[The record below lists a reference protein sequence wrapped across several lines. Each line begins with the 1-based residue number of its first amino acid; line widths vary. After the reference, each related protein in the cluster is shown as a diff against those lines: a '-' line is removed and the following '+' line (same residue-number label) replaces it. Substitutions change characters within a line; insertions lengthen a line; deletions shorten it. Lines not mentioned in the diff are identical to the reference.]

1 MTIRLTL
8 LELRRTLLPWLI
20 VAMLFASW
28 AMTSDGM
35 DPRWPGLVNATVLGH
50 RAALALLWP
59 LALTA
64 GVWIGR
70 RDGAAGT
77 TELIGVTSRRPRSRL
92 ALRAVLLGA
101 GLAVVY
107 LAALGQTLGL
117 AVLDADTYW
126 PSGWPWA
133 LLTGALGLAAAG
145 LLGLALGRLLPSLWT
160 VPATLVV
167 SAVLFFALEVLAQ
180 DRPARAFALLPS
192 YLPEGGTAGEF
203 LRFGAATVAGQTI
216 WFVALGTAGFLCYA
230 LPSRPRPAA
239 LVPGAAVLAAGLA
252 AALLVLPPAARATTV
267 DAGATAQVC
276 ADGTPRVCVTRAYAK
291 TLPELTGPAREALTA
306 LSRLPDAPSALIQ
319 DEHAFGVQTLQDP
332 STVRVRLTV
341 DGTGALVTGGPTLV
355 EDLLDGAGTLRCEDY
370 TTREADVRQRAARAV
385 AASWLLG
392 RSAPPVT
399 YLDEDRVATA
409 QAWDALHA
417 IPPAEQLSRV
427 AALRQAGLQCRAGL
441 FEILTGTA

>member
-8 LELRRTLLPWLI
+8 LELRRTWLPWL
-20 VAMLFASW
+20 VAAMLFASW

-35 DPRWPGLVNATVLGH
+35 DPGWPGLVNATVLGH

-77 TELIGVTSRRPRSRL
+77 AELIGVTPRRPRSRL
-92 ALRAVLLGA
+92 ALRAALLGA
-101 GLAVVY
+101 GFAAVY
-107 LAALGQTLGL
+107 LAALAQTLGL
-117 AVLDADTYW
+117 ALLDADTYW
-126 PSGWPWA
+126 PSGWPWS
-133 LLTGALGLAAAG
+133 LLTGALGIAAAG

-160 VPATLVV
+160 IPATLVL
-167 SAVLFFALEVLAQ
+167 SAGLIVALEIVAQ

-192 YLPEGGTAGEF
+192 YLPDTGTAGEF
-203 LRFGAATVAGQTI
+203 VRFSAATVAGQTI
-216 WFVALGTAGFLCYA
+216 WFVALGTAGFLLYA

-239 LVPGAAVLAAGLA
+239 LVPAAAVLATGLA
-252 AALLVLPPAARATTV
+252 GALLVLPPAARATTV
-267 DAGATAQVC
+267 DAGATTQVC

-291 TLPELTGPAREALTA
+291 TLPELIGPAREALTA
-306 LSRLPDAPSALIQ
+306 LSRLPNAPSALVQ
-319 DEHAFGVQTLQDP
+319 DEHAVGVKTIQDP
-332 STVRVRLTV
+332 ATVRVRLTV

-370 TTREADVRQRAARAV
+370 TTQRADTRQRAARAV
-385 AASWLLG
+385 AAFWLLG
-392 RSAPPVT
+392 RSTPPPA
-399 YLDEDRVATA
+399 YPDEERAATA
-409 QAWDALHA
+409 RAWDALHA

-427 AALRQAGLQCRAGL
+427 AALREAGLQCRADL